1 MFASAKGE
9 MALALA
15 LAFGRN
21 CSKNKK

>member
-9 MALALA
+9 MALA